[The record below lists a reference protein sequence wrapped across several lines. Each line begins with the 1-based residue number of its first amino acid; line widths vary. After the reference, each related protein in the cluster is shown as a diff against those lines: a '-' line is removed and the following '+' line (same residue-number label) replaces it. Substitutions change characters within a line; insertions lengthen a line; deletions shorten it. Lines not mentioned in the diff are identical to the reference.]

1 MKTSARNQLNGKV
14 VEVKKGAVNSEV
26 VLEIAGG
33 AKVTAVVTNEGADE
47 LSLKVGDAATAIVK
61 ASWIILATEAPKKI
75 SARNCLEGKV
85 VVLKDGA
92 VNAEVV
98 LEVAGGAKITAI
110 VTEDA
115 IADMGLKV
123 GGKAYAIIKASS
135 VILSA

>member
-14 VEVKKGAVNSEV
+14 VDVKKGAVNSEI
-26 VLEIAGG
+26 VLEINGG
-33 AKVTAVVTNEGADE
+33 AKITAVITNEGSDE
-47 LSLKVGDAATAIVK
+47 LALKTGDAATAIIK

-75 SARNCLEGKV
+75 SARNCLEGTV
-85 VVLKDGA
+85 VVVKDGA

-123 GGKAYAIIKASS
+123 GTKAYAIIKASS
-135 VILSA
+135 VIISA